1 MLKYQQV
8 SFIELNNNPRPFV
21 RIEITEDGVSSFSA
35 IAHQNF
41 RQLDGAQC
49 SGMSSAKDAL
59 DFMVKYLKNSANV
72 TLFPDVFLMVS
83 HGMLVPQDVSDVLS
97 SNSIV
102 WNNKVHEV

>member
-21 RIEITEDGVSSFSA
+21 RIEITEDGGTSFSA

-59 DFMVKYLKNSANV
+59 DFSVVKYLKNSAKCV

-83 HGMLVPQDVSDVLS
+83 LMGC
-97 SNSIV
+97 
-102 WNNKVHEV
+102 